1 MANLFFEPTYL
12 KHIFPALHQAASS
25 VRYILIAEQDDSN
38 FLYFQV
44 ISRKLNIVLLRA
56 TDGLQ
61 AIEAVKTN
69 PAISMVLMN
78 IRIPKV
84 DGYEATAEIR
94 RINPGIPII
103 AINSS
108 AFPESFYKALQVGC
122 CDYLSKPVYPSEY
135 KEMIQLWCH

>member
-1 MANLFFEPTYL
+1 
-12 KHIFPALHQAASS
+12 
-25 VRYILIAEQDDSN
+25 
-38 FLYFQV
+38 
-44 ISRKLNIVLLRA
+44 LNIVLLRA